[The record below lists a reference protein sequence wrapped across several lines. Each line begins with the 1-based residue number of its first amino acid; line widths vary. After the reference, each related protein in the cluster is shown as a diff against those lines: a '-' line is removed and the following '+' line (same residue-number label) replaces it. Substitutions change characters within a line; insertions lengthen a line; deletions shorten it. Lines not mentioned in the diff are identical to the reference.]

1 MNKREWFALQADP
14 ATKKGM
20 PILSF
25 PCVQLM
31 GINVGQLVVNSDYQ
45 GGGMAKI
52 AEKFP
57 SAASVSMMDLSVE
70 AEVFGA
76 EVVFGDDEVP
86 SVTGA
91 LLVDEDDVDALEVP
105 DLPESLAEA
114 DGSIGGRCVT
124 YARAI
129 ALAKE
134 KITDRPVFAGVIGP
148 FSLAGRLM
156 DMTEIMVN
164 CYAEPEMV
172 EAAVEKCAAFITK
185 YIKLMRSAGA
195 DGIVMAEPAAGLI
208 SPAFNLQFSIPFIRR
223 IIEEVKT
230 DDFAFIYHNCGNVVE
245 AQIEDILTLGAD
257 AYHFG
262 NAIDL
267 PKMSEKIPDDV
278 VFMGNIDPVGIFCGN
293 ADAAYEATM
302 DLLKKIGHRK
312 NFIPS
317 SGCDVPAHASLEATE
332 AFYKAVEDYYRG

>member
-1 MNKREWFALQADP
+1 MNKREWFATLADP

-45 GGGMAKI
+45 GNGMAEI
-52 AEKFP
+52 ANRFP

-70 AEVFGA
+70 AEVFGST
-76 EVVFGDDEVP
+76 VVFGEEEVP

-91 LLVDEDDVDALEVP
+91 ILEDEDDVDALEVP
-105 DLPESLAEA
+105 DLPESLDEA
-114 DGSIGGRCVT
+114 DGTIGGRCVT

-134 KITDRPVFAGVIGP
+134 KITDRPVLAGVIGP

-172 EAAVEKCAAFITK
+172 EATVEKCAQFIVK

-195 DGIVMAEPAAGLI
+195 DGIVMAEPAAGLL
-208 SPAFNLQFSIPFIRR
+208 SPAFNAQFSIPFVRR
-223 IIEEVKT
+223 IIEETKT
-230 DDFAFIYHNCGNVVE
+230 DDFVFIYHNCGNVVPS
-245 AQIEDILTLGAD
+245 QIEDILTLDAD

-267 PKMSEKIPDDV
+267 PALSEKIPDDV
-278 VFMGNIDPVGIFCGN
+278 VFMGNIDPVGIFCGD

-312 NFIPS
+312 NFVPS
-317 SGCDVPAHASLEATE
+317 SGCDVPARANLEAAD
-332 AFYKAVEDYYRG
+332 AFYRAVEEYYRG